1 MRPGVTMYPDT
12 SRTSVAGSTLSP
24 FPTMTTLP
32 PAKATS
38 LTASSFWE
46 GSITRPPRRTKSKG
60 IVISECDSEGSGG
73 GTSVALG
80 YALPRLA
87 YRIKHALDDTCWITP
102 ALDRPEL
109 GGTNGENAA
118 HASILNEHVDVSLG
132 RVAVRKPGAHEPKM
146 PNVSK
151 FRANKPRIEDARAR
165 LAPKT

>member
-60 IVISECDSEGSGG
+60 IVISECDSEGIGG
-73 GTSVALG
+73 STSAARDRAL
-80 YALPRLA
+80 RLA
-87 YRIKHALDDTCWITP
+87 HQIEHALDDTCAIIAP
-102 ALDRPEL
+102 LDRPEL
-109 GGTNGENAA
+109 GAA
-118 HASILNEHVDVSLG
+118 PI
-132 RVAVRKPGAHEPKM
+132 VRMLLIRPSFGK
-146 PNVSK
+146 
-151 FRANKPRIEDARAR
+151 
-165 LAPKT
+165 